1 VLLELDG
8 VVKHYRRAA
17 EDVVALDGVDLAVDQ
32 GESVALVGPSGSGKS
47 TLLHLAGGLDV
58 PDAGAVRLD
67 GRDIGALTRK
77 ERARLRRRDV
87 GFVFQFFHLLPSL
100 SVAENV
106 ELPLLLDGA
115 GRRSGERVRD
125 LLDRVG
131 LGHRAGHL
139 PGELSGGEMQRAA
152 IARALVARPRLVL
165 ADEPTG
171 NLDSVT
177 GRGVLDLLLE
187 MVTGDGTALVM
198 VTHDEAA
205 AGRAGKVLHLRDG
218 HLREAGD
225 EAAAPAGAAAEPQ
238 AQVQVEAAPEAAEQL
253 R

>member
-1 VLLELDG
+1 MLLELDG

-17 EDVVALDGVDLAVDQ
+17 EDVVALDGVDLAVDV
-32 GESVALVGPSGSGKS
+32 GESLALVGPSGSGKS

-58 PDAGAVRLD
+58 PDAGTVRLD

-77 ERARLRRRDV
+77 ERARLRRREV

-115 GRRSGERVRD
+115 GRRTGARVRD

-131 LGHRAGHL
+131 IGHRAGHL

-152 IARALVARPRLVL
+152 IARALVAQPRLVL

-177 GRGVLDLLLE
+177 GRGVLDLLLS
-187 MVTGDGTALVM
+187 MVADDGTALVM

-205 AGRAGKVLHLRDG
+205 AGRADKVLHLRDG
-218 HLREAGD
+218 HLREA
-225 EAAAPAGAAAEPQ
+225 EASEPARGEPGGEARAGAS
-238 AQVQVEAAPEAAEQL
+238 PEAAEQL